1 MRCRGRDVLALLL
14 RAISGGGGR
23 HHLRACARTLHPLA
37 LKSGRASDLRVA
49 TALADAYAKSGLVPD
64 ARRVFDETPR
74 KDVVLCNAMVSCYA
88 SHGLA
93 RRAWALFAAMR
104 MSGLA
109 GDEFTF
115 SALLRPPRHGRAD
128 AVDAELLRRMG
139 ALAHGLVLRLG
150 LLADVVVATAL
161 LDMYAKCVR
170 VAASRRVFDDMAVR
184 NVVSWNAIVVC
195 YGRNGEGKEALE
207 LFRLMLRDGF
217 CCPDELTL
225 AGVLSSCANM
235 AAANEAT
242 QVHAYAVK
250 KGAQGF
256 LQVSNALIMAYGK
269 NGFVQE
275 ATRVFATIDNPDIV
289 TWSSMVS
296 SYAYLGH
303 AHDAVRLF
311 ERMLQKGVQPDGI
324 AFLGVLSACS
334 HAGLVEDGLH
344 YFLVMTRAYRINPS
358 PQHLACLV
366 DLLGRAGR
374 IEDAYNV
381 LVELSCEGNADVIGA
396 FLSACK
402 MRGEIELAKWA
413 ADRLLCLEPSEPVNY
428 LLMSNAFA
436 AAGAWTELAKVRG
449 VMRNSCGNKVPGCSW
464 IEIAGAVQTFVSN
477 DILLHQSME
486 MQHMMELITILV
498 QKEHDEDTFYDLFSC
513 YYVQQP
519 SNKAGSERILGHQ
532 GSSSFYS

>member
-1 MRCRGRDVLALLL
+1 MRRLL
-14 RAISGGGGR
+14 RAISGGGRGR
-23 HHLRACARTLHPLA
+23 HRLRARTQTLHPLA
-37 LKSGRASDLRVA
+37 LKSGSFSDLRVA
-49 TALADAYAKSGLVPD
+49 TALADTYAKSGLVSD
-64 ARRVFDETPR
+64 ARQVFVETPR
-74 KDVVLCNAMVSCYA
+74 KDMVLCNAMISCYV
-88 SHGLA
+88 SHGLS

-104 MSGLA
+104 KSGLV

-115 SALLRPPRHGRAD
+115 SALLCPPRHGRGDAD
-128 AVDAELLRRMG
+128 GELLLRCG

-150 LLADVVVATAL
+150 LLVDVVVATAL
-161 LDMYAKCVR
+161 LDMYAKCVQI
-170 VAASRRVFDDMAVR
+170 ADARRVFDDMVVR
-184 NVVSWNAIVVC
+184 NVVSWNAMVVC

-225 AGVLSSCANM
+225 ASVLSSCANM

-250 KGAQGF
+250 MGAQGF
-256 LQVSNALIMAYGK
+256 LQVANALIMAYGK

-275 ATRVFATIDNPDIV
+275 TTTIFALIDNPDIV

-296 SYAYLGH
+296 SFAYHGH
-303 AHDAVRLF
+303 AKDAVHLF
-311 ERMLQKGVQPDGI
+311 EKMLQQGVQPDGI

-334 HAGLVEDGLH
+334 HAGLIEDGLQ
-344 YFLVMTRAYRINPS
+344 YFVIMTRAYRIDPS

-381 LVELSCEGNADVIGA
+381 VVKLSCEENADVIGA

-428 LLMSNAFA
+428 LLMSNTFA
-436 AAGAWTELAKVRG
+436 AAGSWNELAKVRG
-449 VMRNSCGNKVPGCSW
+449 MMRSSCGSKVPGCSW
-464 IEIAGAVQTFVSN
+464 IEIGGTVQTFVSN
-477 DILLHQSME
+477 DIFLHQSMD
-486 MQHMMELITILV
+486 MQHMMKLTTVLV
-498 QKEHDEDTFYDLFSC
+498 QKEHDEDSFCD
-513 YYVQQP
+513 
-519 SNKAGSERILGHQ
+519 
-532 GSSSFYS
+532 FYSATNVVWQ